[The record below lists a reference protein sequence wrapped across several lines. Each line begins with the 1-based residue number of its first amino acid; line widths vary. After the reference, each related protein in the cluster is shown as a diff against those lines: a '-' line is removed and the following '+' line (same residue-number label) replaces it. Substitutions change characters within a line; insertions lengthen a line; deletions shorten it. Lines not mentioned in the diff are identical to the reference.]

1 MTDWPIFSRLARG
14 IAITLIIASLV
25 GSMRAL
31 GWFEPLRLAMMDTLY
46 GEPVESLLSGG
57 DVVLQGELEAILTYV
72 FLAFMVS
79 LGVTLVDVGLVSA
92 IFMLLLAVGYF
103 AYASEISLAG
113 RRVVADLFFPSLT
126 LLVTYGAHIVARLDA
141 SSRRRRRLE
150 SRFRMHV
157 SPQLMQLLVASD
169 DPSIEEPVGET
180 REITILFTDIR
191 GFTSIS
197 EKYPPGYV
205 VHTLNEHLDVMVRI
219 VFGHGGYI
227 NKYMGDGL
235 MALFNAPMEQEDYA
249 WQAVQTASELLE
261 AARYL
266 GREGRLI
273 PIPFE
278 YGIGV
283 ATGEVVVGNVGGA
296 GRFEY
301 TAIGDRVNLASRLVG
316 MALPGQIL
324 MDERTFQLVAGRVE
338 VRHLPGVTI
347 KGREEDPTIYRLMG
361 LKDEPKRRG
370 LLRF

>member
-1 MTDWPIFSRLARG
+1 MSERSLFSRLARG
-14 IAITLIIASLV
+14 IAITLIVASLV

-31 GWFEPLRLAMMDTLY
+31 GWFEPVRLAMMDALY
-46 GEPVESLLSGG
+46 GEPVGALLSGG
-57 DVVLQGELEAILTYV
+57 DAVLQSELEAILTYV
-72 FLAFMVS
+72 FLAFLVS
-79 LGVTLVDVGLVSA
+79 LSVTLVDVGLVSA
-92 IFMLLLAVGYF
+92 VFTLLLAVGYF
-103 AYASEISLAG
+103 AYASEIGLAD
-113 RRVVADLFFPSLT
+113 RRVVVDLFFPGLT
-126 LLVTYGAHIVARLDA
+126 LLVTYGAQVIARLDTA
-141 SSRRRRRLE
+141 SRRRRRLE

-169 DPSIEEPVGET
+169 DPAIEEPVGET

-205 VHTLNEHLDVMVRI
+205 VHTLNNHLDVMVKI

-227 NKYMGDGL
+227 NKYTGDGL
-235 MALFNAPMEQEDYA
+235 MALFNAPMEQEDFA

-266 GREGRLI
+266 GREGSLI

-278 YGIGV
+278 YGIGI
-283 ATGEVVVGNVGGA
+283 ATGEVVIGNIGGA
-296 GRFEY
+296 GRLEY

-324 MDERTFQLVAGRVE
+324 MDERTYQLVAGRVE

-347 KGREEDPTIYRLMG
+347 KGREEDPVIFRLMG
-361 LKDEPKRRG
+361 LKAEPKRRG
-370 LLRF
+370 LFRH